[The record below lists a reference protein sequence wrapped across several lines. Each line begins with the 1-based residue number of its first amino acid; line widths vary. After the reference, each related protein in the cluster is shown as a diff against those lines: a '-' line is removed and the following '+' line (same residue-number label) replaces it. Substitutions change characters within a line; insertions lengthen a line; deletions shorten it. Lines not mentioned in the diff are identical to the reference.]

1 MYAHMCISHHTE
13 DGVRGHACVNPP
25 SFEDADGEDEGEDEF
40 VLLKQ

>member
-1 MYAHMCISHHTE
+1 MYICMCISHHTE
-13 DGVRGHACVNPP
+13 DDVRVPVCVNPP